1 MNARQKFFEELR
13 TAREAK
19 GITLEEVSR
28 ATLIDLKYLTAIE
41 EGRED
46 VLPTAY
52 LRAFIRE
59 YAGAI
64 GLDPA
69 AVIQQ
74 YDQPSPAPAGAGS
87 ATPTAPVAARAP
99 IATEPHRAWWT
110 NRVAL
115 LTAISVGAVCVI
127 AVVLYLSRSV
137 GPSPVRE
144 IPFSTAVSDNERRV
158 FPGDT
163 AKGAPIPTPPA
174 AGDSL
179 VLSVAST
186 DSVWMQLSIDGTPPN
201 DYLFA
206 PNVRRRWKAKD
217 KFTISL
223 GNAGG
228 MIFKLN
234 TTDIGALGKRGSI
247 VRNYEFNRRSLVS
260 PNAGRTTP

>member
-1 MNARQKFFEELR
+1 MNAHRKFFEELR

-19 GITLEEVSR
+19 GITLEDVSR

-46 VLPTAY
+46 VLPAAY

-64 GLDPA
+64 GLDPG

-74 YDQPSPAPAGAGS
+74 YDQASPAPAEASS
-87 ATPTAPVAARAP
+87 ATAAPTTPQAP
-99 IATEPHRAWWT
+99 IAAVPHRPWWT

-115 LTAISVGAVCVI
+115 LTAISVGAVCII
-127 AVVLYLSRSV
+127 ALVLYLSRSF

-163 AKGAPIPTPPA
+163 AKGVPPPAPPA

-186 DSVWMQLSIDGTPPN
+186 DSVWMQLSIDGTPAN

-234 TTDIGALGKRGSI
+234 STDIGVLGKRGSI
-247 VRNYEFNRRSLVS
+247 LRNYEFNRRSLVS
-260 PNAGRTTP
+260 PNAGRAAP